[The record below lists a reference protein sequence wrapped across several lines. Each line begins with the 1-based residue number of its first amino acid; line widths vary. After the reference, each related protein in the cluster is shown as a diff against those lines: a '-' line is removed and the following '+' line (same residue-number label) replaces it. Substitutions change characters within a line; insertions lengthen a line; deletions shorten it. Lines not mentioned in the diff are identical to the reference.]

1 MSMEVKVIKDEN
13 GVLDVEFDN
22 LTIAEVLRAYL
33 VNQNVKVAA
42 WKRANPHS
50 NPVLH
55 IEADKPKDALKKA
68 IAQIEG
74 EVDSMVNDFKSL
86 K

>member
-1 MSMEVKVIKDEN
+1 MEIKILKDEK
-13 GVLDVEFDN
+13 GLLDVEFDS

-33 VNQNVKVAA
+33 VENGAKIAA
-42 WKRANPHS
+42 WKRANPRE

-55 IEADKPKDALKKA
+55 IEADDPKKTLKAA
-68 IAQIEG
+68 IAQIEK
-74 EVDSMVNDFKSL
+74 EIDSLVNDFKSL